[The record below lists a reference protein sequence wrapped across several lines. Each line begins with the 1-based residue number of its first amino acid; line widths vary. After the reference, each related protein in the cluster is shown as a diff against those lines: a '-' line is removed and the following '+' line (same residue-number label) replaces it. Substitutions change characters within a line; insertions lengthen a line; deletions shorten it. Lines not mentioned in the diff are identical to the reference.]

1 MKQALEDYAA
11 STGKSWR
18 TVLQALGI
26 AERLLL
32 IPQSGTLTLALPE
45 NQDTGTTLE
54 LYEKPLAGV
63 HCRILSEANIARL
76 GETPP
81 PWKITTSVDVKSN
94 ALPVVCPLDTLA
106 PPSSSGAM
114 LSNMARMT
122 AGMPAI
128 TMTFSTRKPG
138 ARLIGLSTR
147 VAPSGVCAMRRRASF
162 SSRPEPS

>member
-54 LYEKPLAGV
+54 FYENPLAGV
-63 HCRILSEANIARL
+63 HCRIY
-76 GETPP
+76 
-81 PWKITTSVDVKSN
+81 
-94 ALPVVCPLDTLA
+94 
-106 PPSSSGAM
+106 SG
-114 LSNMARMT
+114 
-122 AGMPAI
+122 PH
-128 TMTFSTRKPG
+128 K
-138 ARLIGLSTR
+138 
-147 VAPSGVCAMRRRASF
+147 
-162 SSRPEPS
+162 